1 MLKDDMRESMKGV
14 RKEVGWKKRKTKGM
28 SVESAQRLLD
38 KRERKWDLP
47 TMKSV

>member
-14 RKEVGWKKRKTKGM
+14 RKENKYKKKTK
-28 SVESAQRLLD
+28 AQVIEGLKRVID
-38 KRERKWDLP
+38 KYERKWDLP